1 MFLGWSQIFNSKIA
15 IKTRTIC
22 RGVWNLPHKFHLYL
36 IYICQLKI
44 NRICFRH
51 FESRHFQV
59 LTIKCQVLGFFNLF
73 PDFFDQNQ
81 NLAFSGLWIFRISP
95 PLLVK
100 KWISPD
106 WLVLENKINL
116 HIVAFSIFFASKY
129 KHGETFCVLMIYW
142 VIRLYY
148 IILYFILISLHNWN
162 SINHVS
168 IVRFMSIWSINFYV
182 NVKCLVLI
190 PRKLNNSSMAAE

>member
-73 PDFFDQNQ
+73 RDFLNQNQ
-81 NLAFSGLWIFRISP
+81 NLAFSGLGIFRISHP
-95 PLLVK
+95 KAYVLLMYNGLSLSPLMASRNLWMAPLLCRK
-100 KWISPD
+100 IKNGSTFRSNFICQN
-106 WLVLENKINL
+106 LTINVLINL
-116 HIVAFSIFFASKY
+116 LIGASLSCHFHAKRLKTLLRIRQLWFRFLFRILGNIFFCCHWKY
-129 KHGETFCVLMIYW
+129 FAQVC
-142 VIRLYY
+142 
-148 IILYFILISLHNWN
+148 
-162 SINHVS
+162 
-168 IVRFMSIWSINFYV
+168 
-182 NVKCLVLI
+182 
-190 PRKLNNSSMAAE
+190 